1 VKQDEALKETG
12 GVQPYVIYVGIAFYV
27 LFIMT
32 MIKMAQDGPL
42 DGEQTPEKP
51 AKPTAASSV

>member
-1 VKQDEALKETG
+1 
-12 GVQPYVIYVGIAFYV
+12 V

-32 MIKMAQDGPL
+32 MIKMLQDGPQ
-42 DGEQTPEKP
+42 DGERAPDKP

>member
-1 VKQDEALKETG
+1 LKEAG

-32 MIKMAQDGPL
+32 MIKMLQDGPQ
-42 DGEQTPEKP
+42 DGERSPEKP